1 MQKDRPYKWQ
11 VQQYTGIDN
20 DIKSD
25 CNAIIFY
32 NAGAT
37 AVAINNFPLAAK
49 DRLILGG
56 NENEIDTTIYT
67 ASFTTGSGLLI
78 VMRKYYTQ

>member
-1 MQKDRPYKWQ
+1 MKIDRPYKWQ
-11 VQQYTGIDN
+11 FQQYTGIDN

-32 NAGAT
+32 NAGST
-37 AVAINNFPLAAK
+37 AVTINNFPLAVG

-56 NENEIDTTIYT
+56 NENEIDKTVYT
-67 ASFTTGSGLLI
+67 ASFTTGAGLLI
-78 VMRKYYTQ
+78 VARKYYAL